1 MGAER
6 QYTYRKRDFMEVK
19 VKEAGVPTD
28 FKNLEKT
35 YKSPSQQLQP
45 IFLTFVFCVMMVLA
59 YTLFGTRVDREKFT
73 TDVTPIHVEIN
84 PISDQ
89 RQTAQ
94 NPRSLQL

>member
-45 IFLTFVFCVMMVLA
+45 IFLTFVFCVM
-59 YTLFGTRVDREKFT
+59 
-73 TDVTPIHVEIN
+73 IHVEIN